1 MIPYV
6 VGKVQNDPNY
16 INMVPAGDSLQP
28 MGIAVGKDTVHNPF
42 AGLRSYSGGRSYSLT
57 VGGMYWTTNMIHS
70 LELWLASFTPKGSF
84 LTWIVGK
91 NSISNGWKFVKEK
104 GTKDPIEGKNH
115 DLLVALTKK
124 FKMKKN
130 VTLAIQVAKIFGR
143 SLVFLWQKGGQ
154 GKAKKIILRIAHLEE
169 QHIYYDEETGE
180 VLEYTPYIK
189 IGRNW
194 RNVTIKP
201 EDAVL
206 YVNDPDPFGNE
217 NDGISSLLS
226 SYRTLIREENISEGY
241 TQIIVQRGLGLLDVT
256 VKGAKSEA
264 DLEPWHKKYGDPGSY
279 SAMFHNERL
288 EVKTTDG
295 MRAGYNYD
303 QTLGRMTKSVSSAS
317 GYPGMRMEGVQTGAV
332 TGSETDQ
339 DNTAEQYRG
348 IHENYED
355 SIIETYHLLDS
366 DTTKFYFEL
375 EFPFD
380 IKMDRAKIS
389 QIFSTN
395 VQSIVTLPELITVNQ
410 ALELMELRPFDGKEG
425 DQYVIEFMKKERIES
440 EEKYPTAPEAEKN
453 INEGEVEPNKS
464 LTKKSVA
471 KQMIK
476 ENISKDSA
484 DQIGVR
490 KLNETL
496 RTVFGTGMSY
506 DYWTTYRKEVM
517 EEMI

>member
-1 MIPYV
+1 MHYV
-6 VGKVQNDPNY
+6 VGKIQNDPNY
-16 INMVPAGDSLQP
+16 INMVPTGNNIQP
-28 MGIAVGKDTVHNPF
+28 VGITVGQDAVHDPF
-42 AGLRSYSGGRSYSLT
+42 AGLRSYSKGKGYALTIGGA
-57 VGGMYWTTNMIHS
+57 YWTANMIHS
-70 LELWLASFTPKGSF
+70 LELWYASFTPKGSF
-84 LTWIVGK
+84 LTWVVGK

-104 GTKDPIEGKNH
+104 GTKDPIEGSHHK
-115 DLLVALTKK
+115 LLVFLTKK
-124 FKMKKN
+124 FKMKKK

-154 GKAKKIILRIAHLEE
+154 GKAKKTILRVAHLEE
-169 QHIYYDEETGE
+169 QHIYYDEETGD

-194 RNVTIKP
+194 RTVTIKP
-201 EDAVL
+201 EEAVM
-206 YVNDPDPFGNE
+206 YVNDQDPFGNE
-217 NDGISSLLS
+217 NDGISSLMS

-241 TQIIVQRGLGLLDVT
+241 TQLIVQRGLGILDIL
-256 VKGAKSEA
+256 VKGAKNEA
-264 DLEPWHKKYGDPGSY
+264 DLIPWHKKYGNPGNF
-279 SAMFHNERL
+279 SAIIHNERL

-303 QTLGRMTKSVSSAS
+303 ATLGRMTKSVSSAS

-366 DTTKFYFEL
+366 DTEKFYFEL

-395 VQSIVTLPELITVNQ
+395 IQSIVTLPELITVNQ
-410 ALELMELRPFDGKEG
+410 ALELMELPPFDGEEG

-440 EEKYPTAPEAEKN
+440 EEKYPTVPEAEQN
-453 INEGEVEPNKS
+453 INEGAVEENKS

-471 KQMIK
+471 KQMIR
-476 ENISKDSA
+476 ENNSKDSA

-490 KLNETL
+490 LLNETL
-496 RTVFGTGMSY
+496 RTVFGKGMSY
-506 DYWTTYRKEVM
+506 DYWTAYRKEVE
-517 EEMI
+517 EEMM

>member
-1 MIPYV
+1 MHYV
-6 VGKVQNDPNY
+6 VGKIQNDPNY
-16 INMVPAGDSLQP
+16 INMVPSGDSRP
-28 MGIAVGKDTVHNPF
+28 VGIAIGKDAVHDPF
-42 AGLRSYSGGRSYSLT
+42 AGLRSYSKGKGYPLT
-57 VGGMYWTTNMIHS
+57 VGGAYWTTNMIHS
-70 LELWLASFTPKGSF
+70 LELWYASFTPKGSF

-115 DLLVALTKK
+115 KLLTFLTKK

-130 VTLAIQVAKIFGR
+130 VTLAIQVSKIFGR
-143 SLVFLWQKGGQ
+143 ALLFLWKKGGQ
-154 GKAKKIILRIAHLEE
+154 GKAKRIILRVAHLEE

-189 IGRNW
+189 IGRAW
-194 RNVTIKP
+194 RTVNIKP
-201 EDAVL
+201 EEAVL

-217 NDGISSLLS
+217 NDGISSLMS

-241 TQIIVQRGLGLLDVT
+241 TTIITQRGLGLLDVT
-256 VKGAKSEA
+256 VKGAKTEA
-264 DLEPWHKKYGDPGSY
+264 ELEVWHKKYGNPSNF

-288 EVKTTDG
+288 IVNATDG

-303 QTLGRMTKSVSSAS
+303 ATLGRMTKSVSSAS

-348 IHENYED
+348 IHENFED

-366 DTTKFYFEL
+366 NTTKFYFEL

-410 ALELMELRPFDGKEG
+410 ALELMELPPFDGEEG

-440 EEKYPTAPEAEKN
+440 EEKYPTSPEAEQN
-453 INEGEVEPNKS
+453 INEGEIEENKS
-464 LTKKSVA
+464 LTKKGVA
-471 KQMIK
+471 KKMVQQ
-476 ENISKDSA
+476 NLSKDTE
-484 DQIGVR
+484 DRVGVR
-490 KLNETL
+490 KLNATL
-496 RTVFGTGMSY
+496 KSIFGKGMSF
-506 DYWTTYRKEVM
+506 DTWTNLRKEVE